1 MMEFTTQD
9 DYYDIEA
16 AIRTGDAAYAR
27 ERLREVIRQQPS
39 AEAWYLAALVARA
52 PQQRRSLLEKSL
64 SMNPNYERARHAL
77 VAMGGV
83 QSLPVSNSLLTRIR
97 RIFNREMA

>member
-16 AIRTGDAAYAR
+16 AIRTGDVAYAR
-27 ERLREVIRQQPS
+27 ERIREVIRQQPT
-39 AEAWYLAALVARA
+39 AEAWYLAALVART
-52 PQQRRSLLEKSL
+52 PHQRHNLLEKSL
-64 SMNPNYERARHAL
+64 SMDPDFERARNAL
-77 VAMGGV
+77 AAIGGI
-83 QSLPVSNSLLTRIR
+83 QAIPASASFLTRIR